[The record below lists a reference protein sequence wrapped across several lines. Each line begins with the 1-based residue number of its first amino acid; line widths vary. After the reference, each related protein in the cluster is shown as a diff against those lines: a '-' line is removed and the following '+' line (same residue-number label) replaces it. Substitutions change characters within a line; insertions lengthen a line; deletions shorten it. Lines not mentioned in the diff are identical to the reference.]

1 MRRYLLSQR
10 SIQPQ
15 CPTPSSI
22 ASIVQVEYGKGLWL
36 HPPRSGEGHDRS
48 GCVRARA
55 QRRGPARLTPGQGA
69 SYHLTRTDK
78 GLAAINVRPGSVLG
92 TPYLKY
98 TLIGIGSA
106 LLLLLGFVVVLP
118 QSASL
123 ALWLA
128 LWVAALSIA
137 AFGVYGYDKGQ
148 AQRGGGRVPEVVL
161 WLLAALGGSPGAFI
175 AMRVFHHKTSK
186 TSFQIVFWVIV
197 AAQVALIA
205 LLLLQG

>member
-1 MRRYLLSQR
+1 MAEEKRGAVPSTEQHGVVVKWDAEKGYGFIRPDEAKGTADQDVFVHVRNVEGRR
-10 SIQPQ
+10 
-15 CPTPSSI
+15 
-22 ASIVQVEYGKGLWL
+22 
-36 HPPRSGEGHDRS
+36 D
-48 GCVRARA
+48 
-55 QRRGPARLTPGQGA
+55 LTPGQGA

-92 TPYLKY
+92 TPYLKF

-106 LLLLLGFVVVLP
+106 LLLLLGFLVILP
-118 QSASL
+118 RSASL

-175 AMRVFHHKTSK
+175 AMRAFHHKTSK

-205 LLLLQG
+205 FLLLRG

>member
-1 MRRYLLSQR
+1 MAKGETAAIPSTEQHGVVVKWDAEKGYGFIRPDGAKGTTDQDVFVHVRNVEGRR
-10 SIQPQ
+10 
-15 CPTPSSI
+15 
-22 ASIVQVEYGKGLWL
+22 
-36 HPPRSGEGHDRS
+36 D
-48 GCVRARA
+48 
-55 QRRGPARLTPGQGA
+55 LTPGQGA

-92 TPYLKY
+92 TPYLKF

-106 LLLLLGFVVVLP
+106 LLLLLGLAFALDRP
-118 QSASL
+118 TSL
-123 ALWLA
+123 ALWLV
-128 LWVAALSIA
+128 LWVLALSIA

-186 TSFQIVFWVIV
+186 NSFQIVFWVIV
-197 AAQVALIA
+197 AAQVALIVF
-205 LLLLQG
+205 LLVRG

>member
-1 MRRYLLSQR
+1 MSEDKK
-10 SIQPQ
+10 S
-15 CPTPSSI
+15 TVPSSEQHGVVVKWDAEKGYGFI
-22 ASIVQVEYGKGLWL
+22 RPDGAKGTADQDVFVHVRNVEG
-36 HPPRSGEGHDRS
+36 
-48 GCVRARA
+48 
-55 QRRGPARLTPGQGA
+55 RRDLTPGQGA

-92 TPYLKY
+92 TPYLKF
-98 TLIGIGSA
+98 TIIGIGSA
-106 LLLLLGFVVVLP
+106 LLLLLGFVVILP
-118 QSASL
+118 QSASP

-205 LLLLQG
+205 LLLLRG

>member
-1 MRRYLLSQR
+1 MVEDKKGAV
-10 SIQPQ
+10 
-15 CPTPSSI
+15 PSSEQHGVVVKWDAEKGYGFI
-22 ASIVQVEYGKGLWL
+22 RPDEAKSTTNQDVFVHVRNVEGR
-36 HPPRSGEGHDRS
+36 HN
-48 GCVRARA
+48 
-55 QRRGPARLTPGQGA
+55 LTPGQGA

-92 TPYLKY
+92 TPYLKF

-106 LLLLLGFVVVLP
+106 LLLLLGFVVILP

-197 AAQVALIA
+197 AAQVGLIA
-205 LLLLQG
+205 LLLLRG

>member
-1 MRRYLLSQR
+1 
-10 SIQPQ
+10 
-15 CPTPSSI
+15 
-22 ASIVQVEYGKGLWL
+22 
-36 HPPRSGEGHDRS
+36 
-48 GCVRARA
+48 
-55 QRRGPARLTPGQGA
+55 
-69 SYHLTRTDK
+69 
-78 GLAAINVRPGSVLG
+78 
-92 TPYLKY
+92 
-98 TLIGIGSA
+98 

-123 ALWLA
+123 ALWLV

-137 AFGVYGYDKGQ
+137 AFSVYGYDKGK

-197 AAQVALIA
+197 AVQVGLIA
-205 LLLLQG
+205 LLLLRR

>member
-1 MRRYLLSQR
+1 MAEDKKGAVPSTEQHGVVVKWDAEKGYGFIRPDGAKGTTDQDVFVHVRNVEGRR
-10 SIQPQ
+10 
-15 CPTPSSI
+15 
-22 ASIVQVEYGKGLWL
+22 
-36 HPPRSGEGHDRS
+36 D
-48 GCVRARA
+48 
-55 QRRGPARLTPGQGA
+55 LTPGQGA

-106 LLLLLGFVVVLP
+106 LLLLLGLAFGLDRP
-118 QSASL
+118 TSL
-123 ALWLA
+123 ALWLV
-128 LWVAALSIA
+128 LWVLALSIA

-197 AAQVALIA
+197 AVQVGLIA
-205 LLLLQG
+205 LLLLRG

>member
-1 MRRYLLSQR
+1 MADDKKGTVPSTEQHGVVVKWDAEKGYGFIRPDGAKGTTNQDVFVHVRNVEGRR
-10 SIQPQ
+10 
-15 CPTPSSI
+15 
-22 ASIVQVEYGKGLWL
+22 
-36 HPPRSGEGHDRS
+36 D
-48 GCVRARA
+48 
-55 QRRGPARLTPGQGA
+55 LTPGQGA
-69 SYHLTRTDK
+69 IYHLTRTDK

-92 TPYLKY
+92 TPYLKF

-106 LLLLLGFVVVLP
+106 LLLLLGLAFALDRP
-118 QSASL
+118 TSL
-123 ALWLA
+123 ALWLV
-128 LWVAALSIA
+128 LWVLALSIA

-197 AAQVALIA
+197 AAHTALIA
-205 LLLLQG
+205 LLLLRG